1 MLRYIGHT
9 SPECHLIPG
18 EPLNLEA
25 ATPEGFSSESE
36 EAIKR
41 MVVHQKDNELQHYS
55 KHKADQRSVVHRIN
69 QNKGLKGSPD
79 NAENLVVVIV
89 TSKPVTNT

>member
-1 MLRYIGHT
+1 MLFTLQMLRYIGHT

-55 KHKADQRSVVHRIN
+55 KHKADQRSVVH
-69 QNKGLKGSPD
+69 PD
-79 NAENLVVVIV
+79 KSEQRAQR
-89 TSKPVTNT
+89 KP